1 MTTTH
6 PALTLIEQRISA
18 NRFDAAHTLADA
30 EIERLVRLATRAPG
44 CAPWRTARA

>member
-6 PALTLIEQRISA
+6 PALILIEQRISA